1 LGSFDQG
8 LDKQYQHQQQQQQ
21 RGGMMQHS
29 QPNQPPTSSAG
40 PIMMNSAQPP
50 LNHILGG
57 LHKERLS
64 RLSMNRPLSRG
75 DSSLHS
81 MGSVGGHS
89 AGGNSYRSLP
99 GNLQQHAMNNNVG
112 MGNNTLSWNMNH
124 YQQQQHQQRP
134 PSFVQQQQRQQ
145 QTPLS
150 MMDEDAE
157 MEEADNDTTSKML
170 ATSGSFNSAS
180 GHAAAATGGGSVASG
195 SLGNLSRTSSG
206 NINVSTGSGIVEDGN
221 KSSSSIRNESDSKN
235 AAVPKW
241 KRRVNL
247 PSHSSLY

>member
-1 LGSFDQG
+1 
-8 LDKQYQHQQQQQQ
+8 
-21 RGGMMQHS
+21 MQHS
-29 QPNQPPTSSAG
+29 QPNQPPTTSAG

-57 LHKERLS
+57 LHKERMS

-81 MGSVGGHS
+81 MGSLGGHS

-112 MGNNTLSWNMNH
+112 IGNNTLSWNMSNH
-124 YQQQQHQQRP
+124 YQQQQQHQQRP

-157 MEEADNDTTSKML
+157 MEEADNHTTSKML
-170 ATSGSFNSAS
+170 ATSEIGRAS
-180 GHAAAATGGGSVASG
+180 C
-195 SLGNLSRTSSG
+195 R
-206 NINVSTGSGIVEDGN
+206 E
-221 KSSSSIRNESDSKN
+221 
-235 AAVPKW
+235 
-241 KRRVNL
+241 RV
-247 PSHSSLY
+247 

>member
-1 LGSFDQG
+1 
-8 LDKQYQHQQQQQQ
+8 
-21 RGGMMQHS
+21 
-29 QPNQPPTSSAG
+29 
-40 PIMMNSAQPP
+40 
-50 LNHILGG
+50 
-57 LHKERLS
+57 
-64 RLSMNRPLSRG
+64 
-75 DSSLHS
+75 
-81 MGSVGGHS
+81 
-89 AGGNSYRSLP
+89 
-99 GNLQQHAMNNNVG
+99 
-112 MGNNTLSWNMNH
+112 
-124 YQQQQHQQRP
+124 
-134 PSFVQQQQRQQ
+134 
-145 QTPLS
+145 
-150 MMDEDAE
+150 

-180 GHAAAATGGGSVASG
+180 GHAAAVTGGGGSVASG